1 MPDNNHRH
9 LPKMLRQGKVNRS
22 QEAKPP
28 EQFGINGKIMTNL
41 QDINW
46 TPKKLGLVIAALS
59 IPYLIAVIGVIQAG
73 NIIVG
78 TILIGLALFVGLVY
92 LALRW
97 IDKSDF

>member
-28 EQFGINGKIMTNL
+28 QEFGKNGKIITNL

-46 TPKKLGLVIAALS
+46 TPKKLGLAIAALS
-59 IPYLIAVIGVIQAG
+59 IPYLIVVTGVIQSG
-73 NIIVG
+73 DILVG
-78 TILIGLALFVGLVY
+78 SILIGLALFVGLVY

>member
-28 EQFGINGKIMTNL
+28 QTIGASGSIMTNL

-46 TPKKLGLVIAALS
+46 TPKKLGLVIAALT
-59 IPYLIAVIGVIQAG
+59 IPYLIAVIAVIQAG
-73 NIIVG
+73 NVLVG
-78 TILIGLALFVGLVY
+78 SILIGLALFVGLVY